1 MNNINVTARR
11 IFSVLLSNAIMVF
24 SSIIVG
30 FIIPNII
37 SIEGYGYY
45 KSFTLYTTYASLLSF
60 GLIDGIVVKYGE
72 YDYDDLNREKFRL
85 YFKCFAIINF
95 LSALVIASISFL
107 IKDNN
112 LSYICL
118 VLSVNIFVINICNY
132 YQQISQITLKI
143 KQYSLRRILTA
154 VFNIVAVISMYILYR
169 FNLYSVDYKLYILM
183 VSFINIFLAIW
194 YVYTYRDISFGKSE
208 SLLSS
213 NKEILELIRCGLPL
227 LFANMSSTIIMNLDR
242 QFVNIFFSKEEY
254 AIYAFAYSMFT
265 LITVA
270 TSAAYTVLYPTLK
283 RLNNTS
289 ISSSYYLSSKISL
302 IFVLFMIASY
312 FPLTYVVRFV
322 VPKYEA
328 SLDIFRIVFP
338 GLAISSSV
346 TVIMRS
352 YYKVMNKNLDYL
364 KKCLIVIGLSI
375 VLNCIVYIFFHN
387 TSSISIASIFVMF
400 IWYLLCESDLVKQYQ
415 IKNSKNLCYL
425 IICIMCFYI
434 TSIMN
439 NAIMGCFLY
448 LMLYVVV
455 TILFFKNNYMEMKN
469 MIFTK

>member
-1 MNNINVTARR
+1 MNGISITAKR

-24 SSIIVG
+24 SSVIVG

-37 SIEGYGYY
+37 SVEGYGYY
-45 KSFTLYTTYASLLSF
+45 KSFTLYSSYASLLSF

-72 YDYDDLNREKFRL
+72 YDYDDLNKEKFRL
-85 YFKCFAIINF
+85 YFRCFTIINLISAII
-95 LSALVIASISFL
+95 IASISFI
-107 IKDNN
+107 IKDSN
-112 LSYICL
+112 LSFICL
-118 VLSVNIFVINICNY
+118 VLSVNIFMINICNY

-154 VFNIVAVISMYILYR
+154 VFNIIAVTSLYILYR
-169 FNLYSVDYKLYILM
+169 FNLYSVDFKLYILM
-183 VSFINIFLAIW
+183 VSAINVFLAVW
-194 YVYTYRDISFGKSE
+194 YVYTYKDISFGKSE
-208 SLLSS
+208 SLSS
-213 NKEILELIRCGLPL
+213 SGSELLDLIKSGLPL
-227 LFANMSSTIIMNLDR
+227 MFANMSSTIIMNLDR

-283 RLNNTS
+283 RLNNS
-289 ISSSYYLSSKISL
+289 NMGNSYYLSSKISL

-328 SLDIFRIVFP
+328 SLAIFRIVFP

-364 KKCLIVIGLSI
+364 KKCLIVIGLSV
-375 VLNCIVYIFFHN
+375 VLNYVVYTIFN
-387 TSSISIASIFVMF
+387 TTSSISIASIFVMLV
-400 IWYLLCESDLVKQYQ
+400 WYLLCENDLVKQYQ
-415 IKNSKNLCYL
+415 INNSKNLYYL
-425 IICIMCFYI
+425 IFCIVCFYI
-434 TSIMN
+434 ASMMN
-439 NAIMGCFLY
+439 NAIIGCLLY
-448 LMLYVVV
+448 LMIYALITV
-455 TILFFKNNYMEMKN
+455 LFFKNHFKQMKS